1 MAQAEENT
9 TEDKNTFIE
18 ASPVNDKAV
27 KRLLR
32 QKKPLTGT
40 QVGRIVFL
48 NVCEMAEGNKQI
60 YNFDEYERLTS
71 KLYVQN
77 EKEYMTFIFYQRLS
91 TYAVNELNEIMIR
104 NNLSLKGMKYIYSQ
118 FELLKLN
125 KKIDTEEIQKTVMDY
140 RLNLQYINSY
150 ALFFDAMKA
159 MLKDRRLKKEYRI
172 PPLSRKVM
180 ISAKNYDEY
189 LSKTYTDEEMQKL
202 GLYYIGEI
210 PRVYTEHSATQKT
223 ITSLVE
229 YLQRL
234 FDPKIGSMDGLSTS
248 NIAVDINQRF
258 PRD

>member
-1 MAQAEENT
+1 MSQAQEST
-9 TEDKNTFIE
+9 TEDKN
-18 ASPVNDKAV
+18 ASVEEPEVNDKAI

-32 QKKPLTGT
+32 QKKPLTGS
-40 QVGRIVFL
+40 QVGRIIFL

-60 YNFDEYERLTS
+60 YTFEEYDHLVN
-71 KLYVQN
+71 KLFIQN
-77 EKEYMTFIFYQRLS
+77 EEEYKTYIFYQRLS

-125 KKIDTEEIQKTVMDY
+125 KKIDTKEIQKTVMDY

-189 LSKTYTDEEMQKL
+189 LSKTYTDEEMKKL

-234 FDPKIGSMDGLSTS
+234 FNPNIGNMDELSTS

-258 PRD
+258 PRN

>member
-1 MAQAEENT
+1 MAQAQEST
-9 TEDKNTFIE
+9 TENKGTSIE
-18 ASPVNDKAV
+18 ASPINDKAV

-40 QVGRIVFL
+40 QVGRIIFL

-60 YNFDEYERLTS
+60 YNFDEYDRLVN
-71 KLYVQN
+71 KLFIQN
-77 EKEYMTFIFYQRLS
+77 EEEYKTYIFYQRLS

-125 KKIDTEEIQKTVMDY
+125 QKIDIEEIQKTVADY

-189 LSKTYTDEEMQKL
+189 LSKTYTDEEMKKL

-234 FDPKIGSMDGLSTS
+234 FDPNIGNMDELSTS

>member
-1 MAQAEENT
+1 MAQAQEST
-9 TEDKNTFIE
+9 TEGKNTSIG
-18 ASPVNDKAV
+18 ASPINDKAV

-40 QVGRIVFL
+40 QVGRIIFL

-60 YNFDEYERLTS
+60 YNFDEYDRLVN
-71 KLYVQN
+71 KLFIQN
-77 EKEYMTFIFYQRLS
+77 EEEYKTYIFYQRLS

-125 KKIDTEEIQKTVMDY
+125 QKIDIEEIQKTVADY

-172 PPLSRKVM
+172 PPLSRKIM

-189 LSKTYTDEEMQKL
+189 LSKTYTDEEMKKL

-234 FDPKIGSMDGLSTS
+234 FDPNIGNMDELSTS